1 MHQYEDQGDEN
12 KGIKASETCEEHL
25 INPAEEVGPFEEE
38 NADIF
43 AQKSAV
49 DRFYGMMKIS
59 RKLADEI
66 IDMEMWD

>member
-1 MHQYEDQGDEN
+1 M
-12 KGIKASETCEEHL
+12 GIKVSERCEESL
-25 INPAEEVGPFEEE
+25 LEPVTESGPLEGEDV
-38 NADIF
+38 DIP

-49 DRFYGMMKIS
+49 DRFYGMMKIP